1 MDIEMSP
8 FGSRLQKMQPRR
20 SCAPSDISADQ
31 QPQRAVFPFFPIG
44 NKSESAKKL
53 LRETAADNVS

>member
-20 SCAPSDISADQ
+20 SYAPSDISADQ
-31 QPQRAVFPFFPIG
+31 QPPARGFSIFSHWQ
-44 NKSESAKKL
+44 
-53 LRETAADNVS
+53 